1 MRRKFN
7 RTQRNYIIV
16 GLCMILV
23 IMGVGYAA
31 FASQLKITGTSNITS
46 NWSVKI
52 TDIQSKVVSG
62 TPSNIS
68 EPTHTDTTAT
78 FKTKLVLPN
87 DTMQYDITV
96 SNEGDIDAK
105 LDKITVPESTNPAI
119 GFEVT
124 GIREGALLKAGN
136 TALLTVIVKYNNVT
150 EQPDNLTADFTVT
163 LDYSQAP
170 NGYVEPSV
178 PTIGEQEVE
187 IVTMGDGLYEDSYED
202 GRLIYRGQNPNNY
215 IMFNDEL
222 WRIIA
227 KETDGTYKIIRND
240 VLEDRTFD
248 EANHRSTEKNT
259 YCQNPSNGCGVY
271 AAVSG
276 EFSSPSGSQKGTVTE
291 DSSIKIYL
299 NEDYYV
305 NDINEIA
312 KGQMTS
318 HSFNIGAVERLD
330 QSGAENDS
338 IAKNIKGEKMYQW
351 TGNVGLANTS
361 DILKAST
368 NPLCTSATTSNS
380 DYDACNNNYLLD
392 RGTASSLSYWT
403 INASSDESGGYSRNA
418 WGGYVSSSVVY
429 LGSYNV
435 SDSNKA
441 PRPVVFLKAETTLS
455 GEGTLDSP
463 FTIVQ

>member
-1 MRRKFN
+1 MHKRLN

-31 FASQLKITGTSNITS
+31 FQSQLKITGTSNITS

-105 LDKITVPESTNPAI
+105 LDKITVPESNNPAI
-119 GFEVT
+119 GFKIT

-187 IVTMGDGLYEDSYED
+187 IVTTGDGLYEDSYED

-215 IMFNDEL
+215 ITFNNEI
-222 WRIIA
+222 WRIISI
-227 KETDGTYKIIRND
+227 D
-240 VLEDRTFD
+240 
-248 EANHRSTEKNT
+248 
-259 YCQNPSNGCGVY
+259 SNGL
-271 AAVSG
+271 
-276 EFSSPSGSQKGTVTE
+276 
-291 DSSIKIYL
+291 IKI
-299 NEDYYV
+299 
-305 NDINEIA
+305 
-312 KGQMTS
+312 M
-318 HSFNIGAVERLD
+318 
-330 QSGAENDS
+330 
-338 IAKNIKGEKMYQW
+338 
-351 TGNVGLANTS
+351 
-361 DILKAST
+361 
-368 NPLCTSATTSNS
+368 
-380 DYDACNNNYLLD
+380 
-392 RGTASSLSYWT
+392 
-403 INASSDESGGYSRNA
+403 
-418 WGGYVSSSVVY
+418 
-429 LGSYNV
+429 
-435 SDSNKA
+435 
-441 PRPVVFLKAETTLS
+441 
-455 GEGTLDSP
+455 
-463 FTIVQ
+463 

>member
-31 FASQLKITGTSNITS
+31 FQSQLKITGTSNITS

-105 LDKITVPESTNPAI
+105 LDKITVPESNNPAI
-119 GFEVT
+119 GFKIT

-170 NGYVEPSV
+170 NGYVEPTLPMTPNDLKSLSV
-178 PTIGEQEVE
+178 TE
-187 IVTMGDGLYEDSYED
+187 GDGLYKDEYES
-202 GRLIYRGQNPNNY
+202 GKYTYKGANPNNY
-215 IMFNDEL
+215 ITFNNEI
-222 WRIIA
+222 WRIISI
-227 KETDGTYKIIRND
+227 D
-240 VLEDRTFD
+240 
-248 EANHRSTEKNT
+248 
-259 YCQNPSNGCGVY
+259 SNGL
-271 AAVSG
+271 
-276 EFSSPSGSQKGTVTE
+276 
-291 DSSIKIYL
+291 IKIMR
-299 NEDYYV
+299 NESIRDKAF
-305 NDINEIA
+305 D
-312 KGQMTS
+312 
-318 HSFNIGAVERLD
+318 
-330 QSGAENDS
+330 SGNSNAWE
-338 IAKNIKGEKMYQW
+338 
-351 TGNVGLANTS
+351 TS
-361 DILKAST
+361 DIKH
-368 NPLCTSATTSNS
+368 
-380 DYDACNNNYLLD
+380 
-392 RGTASSLSYWT
+392 
-403 INASSDESGGYSRNA
+403 I
-418 WGGYVSSSVVY
+418 
-429 LGSYNV
+429 
-435 SDSNKA
+435 
-441 PRPVVFLKAETTLS
+441 
-455 GEGTLDSP
+455 
-463 FTIVQ
+463 